1 MVNYKQNKS
10 ELFLLL
16 ILCISVLIGFYLRIK
31 GLSYGGFTNSDEYY
45 IAKSVHNI
53 LKYGVPKYPL
63 GGYYPRGL
71 IYQYLSALLLSAGVK
86 EVFALR
92 IIPLIFNMLAIPAIY
107 LLGKK
112 LGGKIIAVFIVVLFS
127 FSILEIEYSR
137 LARYYTPFQTLF
149 IWYIYFLYRV
159 VKEKDLSS
167 FKWMLI
173 LSITSVFM
181 YEGSIFM
188 VILNFV
194 PFIFNKV
201 KLSISKITI
210 PIIIFITA
218 FLYLSFDF
226 RNFNVTNYLP
236 KDINL
241 TMNGSFLPIDIP
253 HLFIQTFSNFYWYI
267 LFIIP
272 IAFCTF
278 YGIYLFK
285 NNKDKRINFIFLF
298 LALLSLFNLYGVI
311 FISFLIFYLINWIRF
326 EDLRDRR
333 FYVLIA
339 VLFLNFVFYLTYGM
353 ISISWIRF
361 FPEESS
367 ISINKIFWV
376 FINYPNFYEK
386 IFLPWF
392 LPMPKFTALCFL
404 FISGGVIIN
413 FFKSIK
419 ENKAGV
425 TGINFLLAIVIFL
438 ISLVGILK
446 TQYNDARYTF
456 FLFPLVLVI
465 VLISM
470 KIVAEF
476 LVKKE
481 IFKNAALIIFIILFV
496 AISTDY
502 YPYHLLH
509 ISSKE
514 VRYRTIYNHRLA
526 NIYYYDED
534 YTTPA
539 MVMNKKMKSSDV
551 VITTQATI
559 EYYLKRLDYDYINY
573 EDAEFPIRARLKGK
587 KEVWTNANLI
597 YTKRDLLDLLKNSKS
612 TVWLSDFSDKRYGVS
627 PLEMEINKEFKKYL
641 YYVNIDSTVNV
652 FKIPPKES
660 H

>member
-16 ILCISVLIGFYLRIK
+16 ILWISVLIGFYLRIK

-53 LKYGVPKYPL
+53 LKYGVPQYPL
-63 GGYYPRGL
+63 GGYYTRGL
-71 IYQYLSALLLSAGVK
+71 IYQYLSAFLLLTGVK
-86 EVFALR
+86 EVLALR
-92 IIPLIFNMLAIPAIY
+92 IIPLIFNMLAIPALY

-112 LGGKIIAVFIVVLFS
+112 LGGKIIAVLIVVLFS
-127 FSILEIEYSR
+127 FSILEIEYAR

-149 IWYIYFLYRV
+149 IWYIYFLYKV
-159 VKEKDLSS
+159 VLENDYKS

-173 LSITSVFM
+173 LSFASIFM
-181 YEGSIFM
+181 YEGSVFM

-201 KLSISKITI
+201 KFGISKIAV
-210 PIIIFITA
+210 PVVIFIIG

-226 RNFNVTNYLP
+226 RNYNVTNYLP
-236 KDINL
+236 RDINL
-241 TMNGSFLPIDIP
+241 AKNGSFLPIDIP
-253 HLFIQTFSNFYWYI
+253 HLFIQTFSGLSWYI
-267 LFIIP
+267 LFLIP
-272 IAFCTF
+272 LAFCAF
-278 YGIYLFK
+278 YGVYLFK
-285 NNKDKRINFIFLF
+285 NKNDIRINFIFLF
-298 LALLSLFNLYGVI
+298 LALLSLFNLYGII
-311 FISFLIFYLINWIRF
+311 FISFLIFYLINWIKF
-326 EDLRDRR
+326 ENLKDKR
-333 FYVLIA
+333 FYFLIA
-339 VLFLNFVFYLTYGM
+339 ILFLNFVFYLIYGM
-353 ISISWIRF
+353 SSTSWIRF

-392 LPMPKFTALCFL
+392 LPMPKFIALCFL
-404 FISGGVIIN
+404 FVSGGVIIN
-413 FFKSIK
+413 LFKSII
-419 ENKAGV
+419 ENKTGI
-425 TGINFLLAIVIFL
+425 TGINLLLAIVIFL

-446 TQYNDARYTF
+446 TPYNDARYTF
-456 FLFPLVLVI
+456 FLYPLVLVI

-470 KIVAEF
+470 KIAAES
-476 LVKKE
+476 LIKKE
-481 IFKNAALIIFIILFV
+481 IFKNAVFIIFVILFV
-496 AISTDY
+496 ALSADY

-514 VRYRTIYNHRLA
+514 IRYRTIYNHRLA

-539 MVMNKKMKSSDV
+539 MVINKKMKSSDII
-551 VITTQATI
+551 ITTQATI
-559 EYYLKRLDYDYINY
+559 EYYLKKLDYDYINY

-597 YTKRDLLDLLKNSKS
+597 YTEKDLLELLKNSKS

-652 FKIPPKES
+652 FKISPKES